1 MAERKKQETLV
12 YCGPS
17 VRGVA
22 KQYTVYAGT
31 LPNALKNLMARYP
44 MVKMLCVSLDDFA
57 RIRAALA
64 DKNSAE
70 YKVYRAI
77 LKEL

>member
-31 LPNALKNLMARYP
+31 LPKTLKNLMAR
-44 MVKMLCVSLDDFA
+44 KMLCVSLDDFA

>member
-22 KQYTVYAGT
+22 KQYTV
-31 LPNALKNLMARYP
+31 ARYP